1 MKEGWPADSPAK
13 AREGGGCSLSDLLT
27 ARRQLV
33 RAHWRNILNL
43 RMPTFVA
50 RGMHEHNIA
59 PAFFAALTLPNN

>member
-1 MKEGWPADSPAK
+1 M
-13 AREGGGCSLSDLLT
+13 LSDLLT

-33 RAHWRNILNL
+33 YARRRNILNL

-59 PAFFAALTLPNN
+59 PAFLAALTLPNN

>member
-1 MKEGWPADSPAK
+1 M
-13 AREGGGCSLSDLLT
+13 LSDLLT

-33 RAHWRNILNL
+33 RARRRNILNL

-59 PAFFAALTLPNN
+59 PAFLAALTLPNN